1 MRLKSDIE
9 RMEVPNDLSM
19 RSKKGIYEA
28 HAEVTETKRSI
39 FSIKPWKFGSLVGA
53 AVLVF
58 SILLFS
64 NSGFADAVKGFF
76 SDITKWNGAV
86 IGTEYNNATNEINVA
101 VGEKEIQSDKIS
113 FPLVITLN
121 EPDKGPYSILE
132 AFSIGEFEVL
142 KNGEPV
148 NKKQLV
154 FEAGAKS
161 EYDFEIQD
169 EEKLLAQENHEF
181 KTNLAITDS
190 STNDYTLVIKSF
202 FIQSKG
208 DAPLEV
214 KGQWEVNLK

>member
-1 MRLKSDIE
+1 MRLKNDIE

-28 HAEVTETKRSI
+28 HAEVTATKRDFWRTNS
-39 FSIKPWKFGSLVGA
+39 WKLGSLAGA
-53 AVLVF
+53 AVLAF

-64 NSGFADAVKGFF
+64 TSGFADAVKGFF
-76 SDITKWNGAV
+76 IDITNWNGAV
-86 IGTEYNNATNEINVA
+86 IGTEYQNATNEITVV
-101 VGEKEIQSDKIS
+101 VGEKEIQSNKIF

-121 EPDKGPYSILE
+121 EPEKGPYSILE

-142 KNGEPV
+142 RNGETV
-148 NKKQLV
+148 NKEQIS

-161 EYDFEIQD
+161 EYGFEIKD
-169 EEKLLAQENHEF
+169 EEKLLIQENHEF
-181 KTNLAITDS
+181 KTNLAIKDS
-190 STNDYTLVIKSF
+190 STSAYTLVIKSF

-214 KGQWEVNLK
+214 KGQWEVDLK